1 MACRRGSSQWVF
13 RGFRI
18 WKGGELEI
26 QSSCWSMVVV
36 IPKSWHLETLRSQM
50 LLFPGG
56 ISWSCTLEISLP
68 WAVLLCAM
76 FFVTASVVNTVEHL
90 PGAEGFT

>member
-1 MACRRGSSQWVF
+1 MACRRGSSQWAF

-26 QSSCWSMVVV
+26 QSSYWSTVVV
-36 IPKSWHLETLRSQM
+36 IPTSWHLETLRSQM
-50 LLFPGG
+50 LFPGG
-56 ISWSCTLEISLP
+56 ISWSCALEVSLL

-76 FFVTASVVNTVEHL
+76 FSVTASVVNTVEYL